1 MNEQDAAH
9 CGSCVTPLR
18 NRVQRRTNPVF
29 AGERACVCLPFPA
42 EDRPW
47 TGELA
52 GRKCSARPAH
62 FGLRTTATVAARRHT
77 TTPAFYNVR
86 TLTITH
92 THTTAANPLCHM
104 RIFSRLLTRLR
115 ALPPSL
121 GLPPTSHLPCG
132 TAAPPMPNYPP
143 HHIMYTG
150 QCCVA
155 DAAPVWQPT
164 RGQTTRKGLCCCT
177 RRHNKH
183 TTTQR
188 GTLVL
193 QLPAGAGTG
202 LAHKQP
208 ASQPRIPLLLLTTQW
223 LVHKRCQPYGQLAA
237 AVGLLCVCQPASQ
250 LANQLR
256 QLLHATPPLNY
267 SHCNQATPR
276 HA

>member
-208 ASQPRIPLLLLTTQW
+208 ASQPATHPT
-223 LVHKRCQPYGQLAA
+223 AA
-237 AVGLLCVCQPASQ
+237 AHEAMAGSQ
-250 LANQLR
+250 A
-256 QLLHATPPLNY
+256 
-267 SHCNQATPR
+267 
-276 HA
+276 